1 MPLASVGVWTV
12 LWSNVLF
19 AFVVVSAHIAS
30 ASSPVL
36 RKKLFDTDEFVTPV
50 WKFRPSAIWSTTVV
64 LVTLVL
70 FIGPSNHRPTLVCW
84 MYSPSMVE
92 SDRAPPTPLTWSVSM

>member
-1 MPLASVGVWTV
+1 MAMPLASVGVWIV

-19 AFVVVSAHIAS
+19 ALAVFSDHMAS

-36 RKKLFDTDEFVTPV
+36 RQKLFVTLELVTPV
-50 WKFRPSAIWSTTVV
+50 WKFRPSAIWSTTVT
-64 LVTLVL
+64 LLTLVL
-70 FIGPSNHRPTLVCW
+70 VIGPSNHRPTFVCW

-92 SDRAPPTPLTWSVSM
+92 SLIAPPMPL